1 MSYSNLTNPGP
12 IVSTTDFEDT
22 PEGWAS
28 RWAVE
33 LHAGKK
39 EVEKWH
45 TAANRCVKVFLDRR
59 DVGVSNSVSG
69 SMTGNIS
76 KINLFTANVQTM
88 RAILYGKTPQVSVD
102 RKWADTNDDVAR
114 VAGTIMERCLNEDIE
129 TPGDGYADSLQMAL
143 EDRLIVGLG
152 IARVRYEA
160 QIESQQV
167 QPLMGPGAMDPN
179 APMGTPPPQVEIAPG
194 YTHDV
199 KTDEFVPTDYVNW
212 RDFLWSP
219 ARTWGEVRWVAFR
232 ALMTEDD
239 GVKRF
244 GEDFK
249 QVPRSQANRQTS
261 GKNSADA
268 TLELKDPWQ
277 RAEVWE
283 IWDKES
289 QKVYWWT
296 DGYTKILD
304 IKPDPLKLPAF
315 FPCPRPFIAN
325 TTTTQFIPTP
335 DYILAQDLYIG
346 IDTLETRIDWLVKAC
361 KLVGVYD
368 SSSVGIGRMFT
379 EANETELIPV
389 DNWAMFAEKGG
400 IKGQVDW
407 LPIEAVSATI
417 AQLVSQRDQKIQLLY
432 QVTGMS
438 DIMRGQSEKGVT
450 ATEQSIKAKFA
461 SVRIQALQDE
471 FAHFATD
478 LQALKA
484 HIITTQ
490 YDDQKI
496 ITASNIEYTD
506 DAQLAPQA
514 VQLLRSQLSQYRVIV
529 RPEALAITDYG
540 AMQAERSAAGQ
551 AMGQLAEAASNPQLP
566 PQIQVAMWETAK
578 WILASFKGSA
588 TIEAAWDRALE
599 EMKQQAQQPAQPD
612 PAQQAQQQ
620 ADAQKAQADQVK
632 AQAEGTKAQAS
643 VIVAQTDLQKAKIE
657 ALAPPPIPGRGYEQE
672 FRNDGP

>member
-1 MSYSNLTNPGP
+1 
-12 IVSTTDFEDT
+12 
-22 PEGWAS
+22 
-28 RWAVE
+28 
-33 LHAGKK
+33 
-39 EVEKWH
+39 
-45 TAANRCVKVFLDRR
+45 
-59 DVGVSNSVSG
+59 
-69 SMTGNIS
+69 MTGNIS

-129 TPGDGYADSLQMAL
+129 TPGDGYADSLQQCL

-160 QIESQQV
+160 QIESQDV
-167 QPLMGPGAMDPN
+167 PALMGPGAMDPN

-219 ARTWGEVRWVAFR
+219 ARTWREVRWVAFR

-244 GEDFK
+244 GPEFK
-249 QVPRSQANRQTS
+249 DVPRTQANRQTS
-261 GKNSADA
+261 MKNSADA

-289 QKVYWWT
+289 GKVYWWT

-368 SSSVGIGRMFT
+368 SSAVGIGRMFT

-417 AQLVSQRDQKIQLLY
+417 AQLVSQRDQKISLLY

-438 DIMRGQSEKGVT
+438 DIMRGESDAGET
-450 ATEQSIKAKFA
+450 ATAQSIKAKFA
-461 SVRIQALQDE
+461 SVRVQALQDE

-496 ITASNIEYTD
+496 IAASNIEYTD

-514 VQLLRSQLSQYRVIV
+514 VQLLRSQLAAYRVIV

-540 AMQAERSAAGQ
+540 QMQSERSAAGQ

-566 PQIQVAMWETAK
+566 PPIQVAMWETAK

-620 ADAQKAQADQVK
+620 ADQMKAQSDQVK

-672 FRNDGP
+672 VTR